1 MTNTLK
7 GLNIPLNR
15 AEGDL
20 EIRVEIDNGI
30 ITEAWSAGTLFRGF
44 EGMMRGRGALD
55 GLVVTP
61 RICGICS
68 LTHLTA
74 AVEALEAIAGI
85 APPDNARRLRNL
97 ALMVETIQSDV
108 RQAVLMFMV
117 DFANKEAYHDHPLGE
132 EAQNRYNPL
141 QGRAA
146 IEVIRESKR
155 LLQMVAIIGGQWPHT
170 SFMVPGGV
178 TSIPEISKIL
188 QCRII
193 LERFR
198 SWYERSMLGCSI
210 ERWQAVR
217 SRNDLDIWLDEKPS
231 HRDSEVGFFIRY
243 ARQAGLHAFGKG
255 PARFLSYGNFTLPR
269 ETAVTGADGRLL
281 PSGFAAGIEVASF
294 AAAKITEDVSHAWFE
309 QGSKPVHPFDGT
321 TKPYASGQGGK
332 LYSWI
337 KAPRYGGEVVETG
350 PLAEMVIAGNPLF
363 RDLVAQGGPNVLVRE
378 LARLVRSAYVLKPM
392 ATWINELLDR
402 RQDDFYHAVKH
413 LPDGEGAGMI
423 EAARGALGH
432 WVKIKDEKIAHYQII
447 TPTAWNGSPRDERGV
462 RGAWEEA
469 LIGTP
474 INDLENPVEAGHVV
488 RSFDPCLV
496 CAVHCLQKEKKKGA
510 LLLGLKQ

>member
-1 MTNTLK
+1 MIKTLK
-7 GLNIPLNR
+7 GINIPLNR

-20 EIRVEIDNGI
+20 EIRVELENGI
-30 ITEAWSAGTLFRGF
+30 ITEAWSAGTMFRGF
-44 EGMMRGRGALD
+44 EEMMRGRGALD

-74 AVEALEAIAGI
+74 AVEALEAIACI

-117 DFANKEAYHDHPLGE
+117 DFANREAYQDHPLGE
-132 EAQNRYNPL
+132 EAQRRYSPL

-155 LLQMVAIIGGQWPHT
+155 LLQIVAIIGGQWPHT

-198 SWYERSMLGCSI
+198 SWYERSILGCSI
-210 ERWQAVR
+210 ERWQDIR
-217 SRNDLDIWLDEKPS
+217 SSADLAAWVDECQS
-231 HRDSEVGFFIRY
+231 HRESEVGFFIRF
-243 ARQAGLHAFGKG
+243 ARQAGLLSFGKG
-255 PARFLSYGNFTLPR
+255 PNRFLSYGNLTLPKD
-269 ETAVTGADGRLL
+269 TAVEGVGGRLMA
-281 PSGFAAGIEVASF
+281 SGFAVGTNVSSF
-294 AAAKITEDVSHAWFE
+294 SATKISEDVSHAWFE
-309 QGSKPVHPFDGT
+309 QGAEPVHPFDGKT
-321 TKPYASGQGGK
+321 TPYASGQGGK

-363 RDLVAQGGPNVLVRE
+363 HDLLANDGPNVFVRE
-378 LARLVRSAYVLKPM
+378 LARLIRSAHLLNPM
-392 ATWINELLDR
+392 AIWVDELLDR
-402 RQDDFYHAVKH
+402 RQDDFYHAVKSI
-413 LPDGEGAGMI
+413 PDGEGAGMI
-423 EAARGALGH
+423 QAARGALGH
-432 WVKIKDEKIAHYQII
+432 WVKVRDEKIAHYQII
-447 TPTAWNGSPRDERGV
+447 TPTSWNGSPRDERGV

-474 INDLENPVEAGHVV
+474 IKDIKNPVEAGHVV

-496 CAVHCLQKEKKKGA
+496 CAVHCLQKKKSS
-510 LLLGLKQ
+510 LLIGRNQ